1 MNKVKNQFDPTLLVV
16 VVDTTKGVQPDTLHY
31 NMRDKDRTLM
41 TVEPSFDEFGDPCY
55 SIPRF
60 YAERLLQNLGGRTY
74 CLVSPMRLTIK
85 MPNGMGGTELKT
97 LLASKKCGDGKWHE
111 MTEEEIQEI
120 EASFDEEDDDVDPSL
135 STQKVPKEPKE
146 SKTPK
151 APKEPGMSKKA
162 TKASSKKTEEA
173 PLADVNSDPDDIEN
187 DGSPNEPSLEDVL
200 GNDGESN

>member
-41 TVEPSFDEFGDPCY
+41 TVEPSFEEFGDPCY
-55 SIPRF
+55 PIPRF

-74 CLVSPMRLTIK
+74 RLVSPMRLTIK

-120 EASFDEEDDDVDPSL
+120 ESASHDDEEGPVDDNPKA
-135 STQKVPKEPKE
+135 QKEPK
-146 SKTPK
+146 TPK
-151 APKEPGMSKKA
+151 VQKEPGMSKKSTRKS
-162 TKASSKKTEEA
+162 TKEVEAA
-173 PLADVNSDPDDIEN
+173 PLADVDSDPDDIED
-187 DGSPNEPSLEDVL
+187 DGSNNGPSLDDVL
-200 GNDGESN
+200 GKE